1 MAKFQTEIINE
12 DAIRLGSCKIEVAPY
27 DETSPVYTEIG
38 AARNVKL
45 AEQIEIATIAPDNA
59 PPIRKVKDQ
68 TVVVSCEWM
77 EPTLTGLAALRGALD
92 TVSST
97 AGEDTF
103 RTGGKTD
110 IGYVSVRLTN
120 TNAAGKTYQ
129 VTIYKAQVMKGL
141 EQAFSADTDLAVAA
155 IPLEFTGVQD
165 LTKPE
170 GEQLFEIV
178 DMQAP
183 KTPAA

>member
-1 MAKFQTEIINE
+1 MTFQTSVQNP

-27 DETSPVYTEIG
+27 DETTPVYTEIG

-68 TVVVSCEWM
+68 TIVVTCEWM

-92 TVSST
+92 TVSSA
-97 AGEDTF
+97 AGSDTF
-103 RTGGKTD
+103 KTGGKTD

-129 VTIYKAQVMKGL
+129 VTIDKAQITKGL
-141 EQAFSADTDLAVAA
+141 EQACSSDADLAAAA
-155 IPLEFTGVQD
+155 IPLEFTGVID
-165 LTKPE
+165 TTKPV